1 MNNTEIPEHILRESE
16 SARTEGLI
24 RSQTESIVQTGSL
37 VTRGED
43 YRFFI
48 MSIIGQIEGHYLS
61 SVQTKTTKY
70 EHLLPLIASLEENA
84 AIDGL
89 LVLIN
94 TIGGDVE
101 AGLAIAE
108 MIAGAS
114 KPSVALV
121 LGGSHSIGVPLS
133 VSCDRTLIVPSA
145 TMTLHPVRTSGLVI
159 GAPQSFAYFNKM
171 QTRIVNFIC
180 GHSRIDEQ
188 TLRSYI
194 MRTDDIAT
202 DMGTVIDGAEA
213 LKIGLVDGIGSLFD
227 AYTELK
233 KLVDIK
239 RAKV

>member
-1 MNNTEIPEHILRESE
+1 
-16 SARTEGLI
+16 
-24 RSQTESIVQTGSL
+24 
-37 VTRGED
+37 
-43 YRFFI
+43 
-48 MSIIGQIEGHYLS
+48 
-61 SVQTKTTKY
+61 
-70 EHLLPLIASLEENA
+70 
-84 AIDGL
+84 
-89 LVLIN
+89 
-94 TIGGDVE
+94 
-101 AGLAIAE
+101 
-108 MIAGAS
+108 
-114 KPSVALV
+114 
-121 LGGSHSIGVPLS
+121 
-133 VSCDRTLIVPSA
+133 
-145 TMTLHPVRTSGLVI
+145 
-159 GAPQSFAYFNKM
+159 M